1 MSRTAKSLAPL
12 GAMGLILFVAI
23 AANTQEESPSQEEPI
38 PQEES
43 LPTKKAVWGS
53 SSYIVRMSE
62 DPVIVY
68 QGGVPG
74 LRATKPGK
82 GKRIDPNDPAV
93 MNYAAYLDSRHD
105 DALAA
110 VGGGRKLYDYRY
122 ALNGFAAQLTS
133 EQAANLAVA
142 PGVVAVEPDVGVP
155 LDTLTTPRFLGLTA
169 TGGLWDQLGGFDS
182 AGEDV
187 IIGDIDTGVWPEH
200 PSLSDRTGTNP
211 NGGEGKLDYH
221 HIPGWHGKCVPGQD
235 FNASNCNQKLIG
247 CRFYVA
253 GFGAENLDPTE
264 FLSCRDSDGHG
275 THTAT
280 TAAGNHGVT
289 AVIDGI
295 VLGEV
300 SGVAPRAR
308 IAAYKTCWRAP
319 GKAASCFGSDR
330 AAAVDQAVA
339 DGVDVL
345 NHSAATS
352 MTDFLDQ
359 VSVAFL
365 FAAQSGVFVAAS
377 GGNVLPPFQFAT
389 VASPGPWITTVAASS
404 HDRFFGGTVGLGNG
418 STFSGASLTASTAML
433 PLVHSSSVGAA
444 TDPTPTNRTP
454 FATRIARCFVGH
466 LDPAKA
472 AGKIVLCDWAFGIVP
487 VDQSL
492 AVQQAGGAGMILRNV
507 QLTPVVGADLLHHV
521 PTVHVGSAD
530 GAAIKAYIDSSS
542 GTATAKLTGN
552 IPGTIAAPFL
562 ASFSPAGP
570 SRAAGGDI
578 LKPDLTAPAVDILA
592 GVSPVGDRGRLFDF
606 LSGTSMSAAHV
617 AGLGALLKQR
627 HPDWSPM
634 MIKSALMTTATRT
647 LGGVP
652 SPFGEGAGHVKP
664 NAAVDPGLV
673 YDHGFGDWMAFIC
686 GTGQLTGCSST
697 IDPSDL
703 NQASIAIGDLHGVQ
717 TVTRTVTNVGPR
729 ATYTVTVT
737 APPGIGVVVNP
748 TTLTLSTGESASYSV
763 TFTRTGAAFAT
774 FPNGFQVGSLTWSD
788 GAGHVVRSPLAIR
801 PVILTVPAQVSGTG
815 ASGSVSFQAKY
826 GYSGPFLTT
835 ISRLV
840 AATTQV
846 GHVVDDPDDHFNI
859 LNPTA
864 TKGVTSHTLVITGC
878 GLCRIALFDDQ
889 TDGNDDLDLYVY
901 GPTLGGG
908 FGLVGS
914 SRGPTS
920 TEEVNLIN
928 PIPGTYTVF
937 VHGLN
942 TDGPDANYTLFSWI
956 GGPPVG
962 NLTVAAPTPVTAG
975 GTGTIT
981 ASWSGLSPATK
992 YLGVLTF
999 RSTPFTVVP
1008 ELGHTLLRVDTP

>member
-330 AAAVDQAVA
+330 AAAIDQAVA

-345 NHSAATS
+345 NHSVTTS
-352 MTDFLDQ
+352 QTDFLDQ
-359 VSVAFL
+359 VQVAFM
-365 FAAQSGVFVAAS
+365 FAAQAGVFVAAS
-377 GGNVLPPFQFAT
+377 GGNVLGEHQFAS
-389 VASPGPWITTVAASS
+389 VASPGPWITTVAAST
-404 HDRFFGGTVGLGNG
+404 HDRF
-418 STFSGASLTASTAML
+418 
-433 PLVHSSSVGAA
+433 
-444 TDPTPTNRTP
+444 
-454 FATRIARCFVGH
+454 
-466 LDPAKA
+466 
-472 AGKIVLCDWAFGIVP
+472 
-487 VDQSL
+487 
-492 AVQQAGGAGMILRNV
+492 
-507 QLTPVVGADLLHHV
+507 
-521 PTVHVGSAD
+521 
-530 GAAIKAYIDSSS
+530 
-542 GTATAKLTGN
+542 
-552 IPGTIAAPFL
+552 
-562 ASFSPAGP
+562 
-570 SRAAGGDI
+570 
-578 LKPDLTAPAVDILA
+578 
-592 GVSPVGDRGRLFDF
+592 
-606 LSGTSMSAAHV
+606 
-617 AGLGALLKQR
+617 
-627 HPDWSPM
+627 
-634 MIKSALMTTATRT
+634 
-647 LGGVP
+647 
-652 SPFGEGAGHVKP
+652 
-664 NAAVDPGLV
+664 
-673 YDHGFGDWMAFIC
+673 
-686 GTGQLTGCSST
+686 
-697 IDPSDL
+697 
-703 NQASIAIGDLHGVQ
+703 
-717 TVTRTVTNVGPR
+717 
-729 ATYTVTVT
+729 
-737 APPGIGVVVNP
+737 
-748 TTLTLSTGESASYSV
+748 
-763 TFTRTGAAFAT
+763 
-774 FPNGFQVGSLTWSD
+774 
-788 GAGHVVRSPLAIR
+788 
-801 PVILTVPAQVSGTG
+801 
-815 ASGSVSFQAKY
+815 
-826 GYSGPFLTT
+826 
-835 ISRLV
+835 
-840 AATTQV
+840 
-846 GHVVDDPDDHFNI
+846 
-859 LNPTA
+859 
-864 TKGVTSHTLVITGC
+864 
-878 GLCRIALFDDQ
+878 
-889 TDGNDDLDLYVY
+889 
-901 GPTLGGG
+901 
-908 FGLVGS
+908 
-914 SRGPTS
+914 
-920 TEEVNLIN
+920 
-928 PIPGTYTVF
+928 
-937 VHGLN
+937 
-942 TDGPDANYTLFSWI
+942 
-956 GGPPVG
+956 
-962 NLTVAAPTPVTAG
+962 
-975 GTGTIT
+975 
-981 ASWSGLSPATK
+981 
-992 YLGVLTF
+992 
-999 RSTPFTVVP
+999 
-1008 ELGHTLLRVDTP
+1008 